1 MFKETFSSFSLK
13 ENEIEEIEKKSN
25 IKQVS
30 LDFLKSN
37 YFEDFQKSTFGTIS
51 HILKNINTILQ
62 SNDPAIDPYNNE
74 NNIASEIKKI
84 TTDED
89 ILKAKSYLF
98 QVLHSENQNKTNNIS
113 QVDIP
118 ENFLKDPI
126 YKERLFDLAFDKKTF
141 SHLLSHKYSEI
152 IFIKQIINFNIAD
165 NEEERKK
172 DQKKYQEYI
181 KEFSQL
187 LVAYNSLYQ
196 EKNKYSFSKNNI
208 INNAN

>member
-13 ENEIEEIEKKSN
+13 ENEIEKKSN

-98 QVLHSENQNKTNNIS
+98 QVLHLENQNKTNNIS
-113 QVDIP
+113 QIDIP

-152 IFIKQIINFNIAD
+152 SFIKQIIDFNLGD
-165 NEEERKK
+165 KEEIKN

-196 EKNKYSFSKNNI
+196 EKNMYSFSKNNI
-208 INNAN
+208 ISNAN